1 MMISWKDVPPGT
13 QFQTPGGDCYKKSRR
28 GHWLV
33 WLHQKCGVYRWHS
46 AARDPDEDTLVPR
59 PTKVGYHRGTMQY
72 EMTMVGG
79 PWDRQR
85 VVVPDPSG
93 GPFGLPVRV
102 GAHYGR
108 YNLST
113 GEWIHM
119 PQVGEGTAQERQK
132 NA

>member
-1 MMISWKDVPPGT
+1 MMIPWKDVPPGT

-28 GHWLV
+28 GAWMV
-33 WLHQKCGVYRWHS
+33 WCQPPQYGAYRWHS
-46 AARDPDEDTLVPR
+46 AAREPDEDALVPR

-93 GPFGLPVRV
+93 GPLGLPVRV
-102 GAHYGR
+102 GDHHGR

-113 GEWIHM
+113 GEWQDLHEETT
-119 PQVGEGTAQERQK
+119 P
-132 NA
+132 